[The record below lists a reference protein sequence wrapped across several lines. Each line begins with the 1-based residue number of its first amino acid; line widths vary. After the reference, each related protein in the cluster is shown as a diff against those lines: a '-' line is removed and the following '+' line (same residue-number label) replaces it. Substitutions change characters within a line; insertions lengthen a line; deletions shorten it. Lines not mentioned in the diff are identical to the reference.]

1 MMKWLTEDAR
11 LACDHGGKIA
21 NKPSQ
26 DLVTI
31 EGRRVLVSN
40 DPEGR
45 SIGGCP
51 NLNPTAGIKP
61 CTNTLPVI
69 EGYSEFITIGG
80 DKVCLDT
87 VRGLT
92 DGTPPGTVNYKV
104 LSPGQSLLEATG

>member
-11 LACDHGGKIA
+11 LACDHGGRVG

-26 DLVTI
+26 ELVTI
-31 EGRRVLVSN
+31 DGRKVLVDN

-45 SIGGCP
+45 SISTCP

-61 CTNTLPVI
+61 CKTTLKVI
-69 EGYSEFITIGG
+69 EGYSAFVTIDGHA
-80 DKVCLDT
+80 VCLDT

-104 LSPGQSLLEATG
+104 LSPGQSLLDALG